1 MRHKSAWHWFIVLI
15 VFDKSLRKFD
25 EKDHLHIQ
33 HEKYKET
40 MKEKMESFNYLN
52 MENSV
57 LQKGQNQK
65 LKTKNTKRNS
75 KLEIWLPNQSHQS
88 IR

>member
-1 MRHKSAWHWFIVLI
+1 
-15 VFDKSLRKFD
+15 
-25 EKDHLHIQ
+25 
-33 HEKYKET
+33 